1 MGIGLGMMS
10 GIGGTIGGVV
20 HEAVG
25 GAFADAGATSPNHF
39 CDQCGAELTPG
50 AAFCDNCGAPQ
61 NPLGVCAKCGFKF
74 IKPGKFC
81 PKCGMKRE
89 E

>member
-1 MGIGLGMMS
+1 MMS

-61 NPLGVCAKCGFKF
+61 IRLGYVLNVDSNLSS
-74 IKPGKFC
+74 
-81 PKCGMKRE
+81 RVSSVQSVV
-89 E
+89 